1 MSTEPTT
8 DPAIDTSIID
18 EILDIDALLASNI
31 ERAERSE
38 VLYTKPHL
46 EAKID
51 ALEAELE
58 RLNIGSDSNSPDGEA
73 AVGDAPAAGG
83 RSPEVVAREIQAL
96 RREYA
101 ASGRLVRLRQL
112 PSEEWTSFEATWK
125 DALSKPPPFPAAM
138 WDDLIAKC
146 AIAPELPVAKVRDLR
161 KKLGHPPLHKLALT
175 CWDLNTEAGVSVPFS
190 RLSSDALKPK
200 RPGMS

>member
-1 MSTEPTT
+1 MSTDPTT
-8 DPAIDTSIID
+8 DPAVDTSIID

-58 RLNIGSDSNSPDGEA
+58 RLNIGADSVQRDGEA
-73 AVGDAPAAGG
+73 SVADAAAGG
-83 RSPEVVAREIQAL
+83 RSAEVVAREIQEL
-96 RREYA
+96 RKEYA

-125 DALSKPPPFPAAM
+125 DALAKPPPFPAAM

-190 RLSSDALKPK
+190 RLSSQALAPK
-200 RPGMS
+200 RPGTS